1 MTGDD
6 LNGLFVI
13 VLIAAFLLAIPGT
26 ILGLKQKAIVYNG
39 KFDLVLSFIFPVLL
53 IIGFPDYGFDH
64 SVSWTLK
71 AASIPILAYS
81 VRKTHT
87 ANPNVVH
94 TILVVPT
101 KYVLAVLLSIF
112 GLLAVGGVLGG
123 IKAIQKKDRKEAAEQ
138 FAVGAAGAAGFHYL
152 KKLIGLLLVPE
163 GTIIMNGYKVT
174 VGKLPS
180 GLFRLWINET
190 EGTKTYPDAQT
201 ARLSAVETVKKM
213 KEKVKQR
220 TTREKST
227 G

>member
-39 KFDLVLSFIFPVLL
+39 KLDLVLSFIFPVLF
-53 IIGFPDYGFDH
+53 IFGFPDYGFDR

-71 AASIPILAYS
+71 AVSIPILAYS
-81 VRKTHT
+81 FGKTHT

-94 TILVVPT
+94 TILIVPT
-101 KYVLAVLLSIF
+101 KCVLAVLLLIC
-112 GLLAVGGVLGG
+112 GLLAAGGVLGG
-123 IKAIQKKDRKEAAEQ
+123 IKAVKKKDHKEAAEQ
-138 FAVGAAGAAGFHYL
+138 FAIGAAGATGFHYL
-152 KKLIGLLLVPE
+152 KKLIGLLIVPE

-174 VGKLPS
+174 VSKLPS

-201 ARLSAVETVKKM
+201 AKLSAVEVVQKM
-213 KEKVKQR
+213 KEKARQR